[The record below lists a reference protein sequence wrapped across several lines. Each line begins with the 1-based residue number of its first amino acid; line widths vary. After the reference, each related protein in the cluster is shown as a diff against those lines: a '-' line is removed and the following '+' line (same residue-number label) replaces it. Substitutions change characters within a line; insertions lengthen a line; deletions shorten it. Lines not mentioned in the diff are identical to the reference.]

1 MKAALTHPLILLSA
15 LLITALTFWGLMAS
29 VKQESLSDLTAIRV
43 ALLERHQQDSFK
55 TAALTCNCVSDGSW
69 FVSYVKMGQKMGCS
83 PAYIAIANRQA
94 IGPCHF
100 PKDIIDHRI
109 LPRPVPRIPAGL
121 FRVGV

>member
-1 MKAALTHPLILLSA
+1 MKAALTRPLILLSA
-15 LLITALTFWGLMAS
+15 LLITALIFWGLMAS
-29 VKQESLSDLTAIRV
+29 VKLERPRTLTTIQL
-43 ALLERHQQDSFK
+43 ALLERHQQERFK
-55 TAALTCNCVSDGSW
+55 ATGLTCHCVSDGSW
-69 FVSYVKMGQKMGCS
+69 FISFVKMGQKMGCS

-109 LPRPVPRIPAGL
+109 LPKPTPRIPAGL